1 MNPGAVNW
9 HYLNERILPKLDAS
23 WFAGAAPE
31 LVHEARELPI
41 LRPWLWRA
49 VATGTGLKHLSG
61 LSSDAG
67 DAGSSGH
74 EGFLLDEQ
82 AVFPLLL
89 ELGALAHAVTIRTL
103 VDRSSVL
110 NLKEVLGA
118 ELYARALRLRAMPTG
133 GTPPADEAAILR
145 DPSTPLPGLR
155 DSLQRQGA
163 REAVSWLKRN
173 GDRAGA
179 SLLTLRCPADWRL
192 DRPGVALPDAVITVC
207 WNDAITRFRGE
218 PA

>member
-23 WFAGAAPE
+23 WFAGAAQE
-31 LVHEARELPI
+31 LVREARELPI

-49 VATGTGLKHLSG
+49 VAAGSGLKHLSG
-61 LSSDAG
+61 LSG
-67 DAGSSGH
+67 DAGNSGH
-74 EGFLLDEQ
+74 EGFVLDEQ
-82 AVFPLLL
+82 AIFPLLL

-103 VDRSSVL
+103 VDRTSVL

-133 GTPPADEAAILR
+133 GTPPVDEAAVLR
-145 DPSTPLPGLR
+145 DPSTPLSGLR

-163 REAVSWLKRN
+163 REAVSWLNRN
-173 GDRAGA
+173 DDHAGA

-192 DRPGVALPDAVITVC
+192 DRPGTALPDAVITVC
-207 WNDAITRFRGE
+207 WNDAMARFGGE